1 MARNR
6 KPGLHYAPRK
16 TQEEKN
22 RQDHYVRSDTSKII
36 KYLENFYDVIVPQ
49 NFFEELDEALSHSH
63 HADFSFSLALV
74 DVIVDACMLWEDY
87 VEDIDSL
94 ICHEVLSMARIHV
107 SVIWARSLLR
117 DGFALKKEISSTR
130 ETIIDSRGTLTAIL

>member
-1 MARNR
+1 MTRNR
-6 KPGLHYAPRK
+6 SPGLHYAPRK

-22 RQDHYVRSDTSKII
+22 RQDHYERSGTCKVI
-36 KYLENFYDVIVPQ
+36 KYLENRYNVAVPED
-49 NFFEELDEALSHSH
+49 FFELLDEAFNHSH
-63 HADFSFSLALV
+63 HADFCFSLALV
-74 DVIVDACMLWEDY
+74 DVIVDACLLWEDY

-117 DGFALKKEISSTR
+117 DGFTLKKKIPSTR
-130 ETIIDSRGTLTAIL
+130 ETVVNNRGNLIVIP